1 MKCHQTPTAG
11 GHADL
16 ELHIF
21 LGLENTHSPLL
32 QAAVGKRAE
41 QCLCPE
47 KVPAF
52 DLFVFQ
58 GLHLDAGLSGPASR
72 YQVPAQGP
80 AVRACS
86 SPRRSSKWGNF
97 SGSGEWGGG
106 PEFQEA
112 FGAPA
117 GCQQAPCSLG
127 NVCEG
132 EGMKPA
138 PPSACLGDPLPPK
151 NVRASASSP
160 TRHTHRAWPA
170 PKGRSPFQVA
180 FGGTEPPRG
189 VGRAEDWVAHS
200 LTHPLMGF
208 RLLKHFVRC
217 EANLSFLVGHCR
229 RD

>member
-1 MKCHQTPTAG
+1 MRDSQ
-11 GHADL
+11 DL
-16 ELHIF
+16 RVGTRSLHRV
-21 LGLENTHSPLL
+21 PLS
-32 QAAVGKRAE
+32 
-41 QCLCPE
+41 
-47 KVPAF
+47 VPVP
-52 DLFVFQ
+52 LPV
-58 GLHLDAGLSGPASR
+58 GPANGETS
-72 YQVPAQGP
+72 VG
-80 AVRACS
+80 V
-86 SPRRSSKWGNF
+86 GN
-97 SGSGEWGGG
+97 GGAG

-138 PPSACLGDPLPPK
+138 PPSACPGDPLPPK

-180 FGGTEPPRG
+180 FGGTQPPRG